1 MIGVWDPEG
10 VEKRAIHQLV
20 DFEGKRVF
28 EIGCGEGRMTWLY
41 AHEAASLL
49 AFDPDAP
56 SINIAR
62 DQTPP
67 ELKSRIDFKTD
78 GVMDID
84 LAQGAYDTG
93 IFAWSI

>member
-41 AHEAASLL
+41 AHEAAHVL
-49 AFDPDAP
+49 AIDLDAP
-56 SINIAR
+56 SVAIAR

-67 ELKSRIDFKTD
+67 ELKSKIDFRTASL
-78 GVMDID
+78 MEID
-84 LAQGAYDTG
+84 LGQGVYDTG

>member
-41 AHEAASLL
+41 AHEAASVL
-49 AFDPDAP
+49 AFDPKAP
-56 SINIAR
+56 AINIAR
-62 DQTPP
+62 DKTPP
-67 ELKSRIDFKTD
+67 ELKSRIDFRTG

-84 LAQGAYDTG
+84 LSQGVYDTG

>member
-28 EIGCGEGRMTWLY
+28 EIGCGEGRITWYY
-41 AHEAASLL
+41 ANEAAHAL
-49 AFDPDAP
+49 AIDLDGPALT
-56 SINIAR
+56 IAR

-67 ELKSRIDFKTD
+67 ELKSKVDFRIADLL
-78 GVMDID
+78 DID
-84 LAQGAYDTG
+84 LGNEVYDVG
-93 IFAWSI
+93 IFAWSM